1 MSQKKYE
8 MIRLVLQILTVS
20 EHILIIPLENG
31 CLYCLRD
38 MEQFMKRDVTSRS
51 LKMQGGRIQ
60 HMLYICYSYFSDEN
74 WI

>member
-8 MIRLVLQILTVS
+8 MIRWGLQILTVS
-20 EHILIIPLENG
+20 ERILIIPLKNG

-38 MEQFMKRDVTSRS
+38 TEQSMKRDVTSRS

-60 HMLYICYSYFSDEN
+60 RVLYICYPYFWDEN
-74 WI
+74 